1 MQVLNSFYKLSKKF
15 ISLLLRK
22 ELSMKSI
29 LYVIWLAV
37 SLIIVQPLLA
47 STNICALGSRAV
59 AMSEAQIE
67 ELYEREIEGRLLTGQ
82 GKVVSVISTSGEG
95 TDGKYE
101 VKIAC
106 SPEVMVTLQTNGF
119 WIKRS
124 GAVKGATVSFS
135 GECFKIYKSMG
146 NVYCVVKATIR

>member
-1 MQVLNSFYKLSKKF
+1 M
-15 ISLLLRK
+15 
-22 ELSMKSI
+22 
-29 LYVIWLAV
+29 
-37 SLIIVQPLLA
+37 
-47 STNICALGSRAV
+47 
-59 AMSEAQIE
+59 E

-119 WIKRS
+119 WIERS
-124 GAVKGATVSFS
+124 RAVKGAMVSFS
-135 GECFKIYKSMG
+135 GECFQIYKSMDTI
-146 NVYCVVKATIR
+146 YCVVRATIR

>member
-1 MQVLNSFYKLSKKF
+1 MRN
-15 ISLLLRK
+15 LL
-22 ELSMKSI
+22 I
-29 LYVIWLAV
+29 LTWVAV

-59 AMSEAQIE
+59 AMSEAQME
-67 ELYEREIEGRLLTGQ
+67 ELYEREIDGRLLTGQ

-106 SPEVMVTLQTNGF
+106 SQGVMVTLQTNGF
-119 WIKRS
+119 WIERS
-124 GAVKGATVSFS
+124 STVKGAMVSFS
-135 GECFKIYKSMG
+135 GECFQIYMSMDS
-146 NVYCVVKATIR
+146 VYCVVRATIR